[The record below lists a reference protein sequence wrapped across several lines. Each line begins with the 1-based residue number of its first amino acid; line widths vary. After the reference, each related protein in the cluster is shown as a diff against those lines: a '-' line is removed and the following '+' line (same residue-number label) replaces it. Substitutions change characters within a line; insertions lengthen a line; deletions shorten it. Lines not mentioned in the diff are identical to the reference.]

1 MVMMMNNKV
10 LVKLYVPMLETQ
22 YDVWIPI
29 NKKIHKVISLLKKA
43 VNEFYGGYYIPTNMP
58 MLYDK
63 ITAKMYDLNLIV
75 KDTNIRNGSEIV
87 LL

>member
-1 MVMMMNNKV
+1 MMNNKV

-29 NKKIHKVISLLKKA
+29 NKRIYKVVNLLKKA
-43 VNEFYGGYYIPTNMP
+43 VNEFCGGYYNPTNMP

-63 ITAKMYDLNLIV
+63 ISAEVYDLNLTV
-75 KDTNIRNGSEIV
+75 RDTNIRNGSEIV

>member
-1 MVMMMNNKV
+1 MIMNKV
-10 LVKLYVPMLETQ
+10 LVKLYVPMLEIQ

-29 NKKIHKVISLLKKA
+29 NKRIYQVINLLKKA
-43 VNEFYGGYYIPTNMP
+43 VNEFCGGYYTPTNMP

-63 ITAKMYDLNLIV
+63 ITAEVYDLNLTV
-75 KDTNIRNGSEIV
+75 MDTNIRNGSEIV